1 VLQIEGQEGVA
12 EVPAMRVVQQTDIS
26 VGVQTACDYSE
37 TRGWPVQCMGCK
49 GVEAKPLHGCY
60 TLPALLPAL
69 AGYFEAPRR
78 S

>member
-1 VLQIEGQEGVA
+1 
-12 EVPAMRVVQQTDIS
+12 MRVVQQTDIS

-60 TLPALLPAL
+60 TLPAFVTS
-69 AGYFEAPRR
+69 AGRLF
-78 S
+78 